1 MKKILILGDGFLGTA
16 IKSFALNNFE
26 VHSTTKRIE
35 LLNERVW
42 YFDVHQREILESLI
56 LKLQPEIVINCI
68 ALANVESCEI
78 NREDAYKINLEFPI
92 FLAKVCKIIDHRMKV
107 IHISTDHFNSDMPV
121 PRDETV
127 VFGCPNYYSFTKMK
141 SDEILSR
148 FFPNVLVLRTNF
160 FGYNIRST
168 NSLIDFALSK
178 FNSGQK
184 FYGFTDILFNPV
196 SVNFLFTAIQNLI
209 SNGCSGVFNIASDR
223 VISKFDFF
231 EIVEEV
237 LFGHNRLVKA
247 GLMSAQPHL
256 VSRPKY
262 MALDNSKFKSVSGIK
277 VPTIESMIREVLAS
291 V

>member
-16 IKSFALNNFE
+16 IKNFALNNFE

-35 LLNERVW
+35 FLNERVL
-42 YFDVHQREILESLI
+42 YFDVNQRENLKSLI
-56 LKLQPEIVINCI
+56 HKLQPEIVINCI
-68 ALANVESCEI
+68 ALANIEGCEI

-92 FLAKVCKIIDHRMKV
+92 FLAQVCKIINHKMKV

-127 VFGCPNYYSFTKMK
+127 VFNCPNYYSFTKMK
-141 SDEILSR
+141 SDETLSKN
-148 FFPNVLVLRTNF
+148 FPNVLVLRTNF

-168 NSLIDFALSK
+168 NSLINFALSK
-178 FNSGQK
+178 LNSGQE
-184 FYGFTDILFNPV
+184 FIGFTDILFNPV
-196 SVNFLFTAIQNLI
+196 SVNFLFSAIQNLI
-209 SNGCSGVFNIASDR
+209 YNHCSGVFNIASDR
-223 VISKFDFF
+223 VISKFNFF
-231 EIVEEV
+231 EIVEKE
-237 LFGHNRLVKA
+237 LFGYNRFVKK

-256 VSRPKY
+256 VNRPKY
-262 MALDNSKFKSVSGIK
+262 MALDNSKLKLVSGIK